1 MGTWSAVGGGKS
13 WGWGVQET
21 LEREREHVTFPS
33 VRDTASLRR
42 RLDSD
47 ERNRIWQ
54 IRDGLILKFSQMYY

>member
-1 MGTWSAVGGGKS
+1 MGLGCTRNFR
-13 WGWGVQET
+13 ER
-21 LEREREHVTFPS
+21 EREREHVTFPS
-33 VRDTASLRR
+33 VRDKASLRR

>member
-1 MGTWSAVGGGKS
+1 MGLGCTRNFR
-13 WGWGVQET
+13 
-21 LEREREHVTFPS
+21 EREREHVTFPS